1 MAACHVARPSLLLL
15 RCPMPE
21 QAGQQAPQ
29 AAGIGVWLNRVF
41 LGFTIYV
48 LIFGNPLKS
57 FLPDVANVTAPVQV
71 NGDVPASAPTTLTP
85 TSISGK
91 HHPMI
96 VSGTKLVR
104 VYSQGFF
111 CQSFAPLPFAFSL
124 LFPKDA
130 VLRYV

>member
-1 MAACHVARPSLLLL
+1 
-15 RCPMPE
+15 MPE
-21 QAGQQAPQ
+21 QAAQQAPQ

-57 FLPDVANVTAPVQV
+57 FLPDVTSVTAPVQV
-71 NGDVPASAPTTLTP
+71 NGDLPASTPTTLTP

-104 VYSQGFF
+104 VL
-111 CQSFAPLPFAFSL
+111 CQAMFHLSFTPLSLSFAFL
-124 LFPKDA
+124 LLQQT
-130 VLRYV
+130 VISEV